1 MLKYLLNY
9 CLECCVK
16 APRAGPDRC
25 YQILIIYYL
34 LQIACYHY
42 LSIWFLQRQWENEQ
56 NLKRSLLERKY
67 QENLAEI
74 GLAHQTASEVN
85 IECYHKKSDCSFY
98 CFCTRWIGFNSGF
111 VNDHIIT
118 LQVLV
123 LFSRSVFKDCL
134 RYLDNT
140 F

>member
-1 MLKYLLNY
+1 ML
-9 CLECCVK
+9 CK

-25 YQILIIYYL
+25 YQILIIIIIYYL

-42 LSIWFLQRQWENEQ
+42 LSIWFLQSQWENEQ

-85 IECYHKKSDCSFY
+85 IYHKKS
-98 CFCTRWIGFNSGF
+98 
-111 VNDHIIT
+111 
-118 LQVLV
+118 LQLLLLLHPVDPV
-123 LFSRSVFKDCL
+123 
-134 RYLDNT
+134 
-140 F
+140 